1 MPRVVKR
8 EKPRAG
14 CESRK
19 LTLCL
24 WSASGELVR
33 RVDAFGST
41 STAPT
46 FSMWDGVRFDRMSAQ
61 PATHGI
67 VHYRAVMIERKAAG

>member
-8 EKPRAG
+8 ARPSGAD
-14 CESRK
+14 SRK

-24 WSASGELVR
+24 WSAGGELVR
-33 RVDAFGST
+33 RVDAFGPT
-41 STAPT
+41 SRAPT
-46 FSMWDGVRFDRMSAQ
+46 FSLWDGVRYDRLTTQ

-67 VHYRAVMIERKAAG
+67 VHYRAAVIERKAAG